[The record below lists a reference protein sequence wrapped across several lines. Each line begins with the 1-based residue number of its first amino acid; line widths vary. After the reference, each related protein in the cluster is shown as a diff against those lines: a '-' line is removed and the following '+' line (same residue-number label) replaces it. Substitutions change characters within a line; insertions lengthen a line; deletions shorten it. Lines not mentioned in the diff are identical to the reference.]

1 MRSWLKPVVFAACLI
16 PLVLLV
22 IDAIRG
28 NLGVNPIETITHQTG
43 LWALRFL
50 LITLA
55 MSPLRSIG
63 SVNWP
68 LQLRRML
75 GLYAF
80 FYSFLHLTTYIVL
93 DQFFDWPAVVADIVK
108 RPYITVG
115 FSAFVLL
122 IPLAVTSTNGM
133 VRRLGRRWKP
143 LHRLTYVIGILAVVH
158 FLWLVK
164 ADLLEPVI
172 YGSILAALLIWRI
185 PPVRK
190 RLTRQRKSA
199 RAQG

>member
-1 MRSWLKPVVFAACLI
+1 MRSWLKPVVFVACLI
-16 PLVLLV
+16 PLLLLV

-63 SVNWP
+63 SVSWP

-143 LHRLTYVIGILAVVH
+143 LHRLIYVIGILAVVH

-164 ADLLEPVI
+164 ADLLEPAI

-190 RLTRQRKSA
+190 RLTRQRKPA
-199 RAQG
+199 RAPG